1 MPTVDT
7 ADNAAA
13 TKKKKKKSGP
23 TSVVV
28 GNKILEFLCEDTFN
42 RELFQLKKKDQV
54 KGEAYKKAEYKLIY
68 TKEEMDKFDSAYQKF
83 LIYDFDKSIHNKHM
97 KEEKKQLDKRESR
110 SAAANDDDLTLTFDP
125 TDGRSDRT
133 KLSRY
138 ILEDVLQCRVDTR
151 FLLLVAKFPM
161 LHNMRYWSG
170 IYQVTATEG
179 VQEYWGLPT

>member
-1 MPTVDT
+1 MECPPHRQLSRGLITINPIPLPPLRIDSNCPPSTTARRSPAAANNNHNTITPLPTVDT

-13 TKKKKKKSGP
+13 TKKKKKSGP

-83 LIYDFDKSIHNKHM
+83 LIYDFDNSIHNKRM
-97 KEEKKQLDKRESR
+97 KEEKKQVCCCK
-110 SAAANDDDLTLTFDP
+110 
-125 TDGRSDRT
+125 
-133 KLSRY
+133 
-138 ILEDVLQCRVDTR
+138 
-151 FLLLVAKFPM
+151 
-161 LHNMRYWSG
+161 
-170 IYQVTATEG
+170 
-179 VQEYWGLPT
+179 